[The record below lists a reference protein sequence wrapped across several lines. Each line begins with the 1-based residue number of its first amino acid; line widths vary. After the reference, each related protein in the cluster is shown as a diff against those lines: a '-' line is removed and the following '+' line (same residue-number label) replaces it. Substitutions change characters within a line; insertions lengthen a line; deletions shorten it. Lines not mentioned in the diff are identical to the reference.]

1 MPTTSSGPRG
11 TRKLVATAAFI
22 TLVLAGPVVV
32 PGAAVAAPALDWTA
46 FHHGPRQSN
55 AAYGDL
61 AITPANVPSLTP
73 AWSFTAQPSTV
84 SGAPAPAFDASP
96 TVAAGRVFIA
106 SKSGILYA
114 LDAASGAVRWT
125 KALDFGSAAD
135 CAVRGVV
142 STAAVAVDPVTKA
155 STLYAAGS
163 HYLYALDP
171 ATGAQRWKAAIGPA
185 TAAGEARY
193 YNWSSPLVVGG
204 KITMGLTAACD
215 DLIRGGVV
223 ELDQHTGKRLHT
235 YYTVPAGKVG
245 ADVWSSQAGDG
256 TNIWV
261 TTGNAVPSA
270 GQPYDAFAIV
280 RLSADTFVKQEKWA
294 PPTTTVSDDLDMG
307 GSPSFITAT
316 IGGVSTP
323 LIGTCNKNGVFY
335 VWRRNNLA
343 AGPVWQRQ
351 VGQVGGTNHGA
362 CITSP
367 AFDAA
372 SNAVW
377 VAANQTTINGVA
389 AQGSIRQLNAA
400 TGAIMWERP
409 LTCLPDGSPTLNAS
423 THVVAV
429 PLYQCPAGVSPGVAL
444 FNSATGAPL
453 RTITTTGRVF
463 AQPVFA
469 EGKLFVADESG
480 LLRAFA
486 P

>member
-1 MPTTSSGPRG
+1 MTG
-11 TRKLVATAAFI
+11 
-22 TLVLAGPVVV
+22 
-32 PGAAVAAPALDWTA
+32 
-46 FHHGPRQSN
+46 
-55 AAYGDL
+55 
-61 AITPANVPSLTP
+61 
-73 AWSFTAQPSTV
+73 
-84 SGAPAPAFDASP
+84 
-96 TVAAGRVFIA
+96 
-106 SKSGILYA
+106 
-114 LDAASGAVRWT
+114 
-125 KALDFGSAAD
+125 
-135 CAVRGVV
+135 
-142 STAAVAVDPVTKA
+142 A

-171 ATGAQRWKAAIGPA
+171 ATGAQHWRAAIGPA

-193 YNWSSPLVVGG
+193 FNWSSPLVVGG
-204 KITMGLTAACD
+204 QITMGLTAGCS

-223 ELDQHTGKRLHT
+223 ELNQHTGKRLHT

-256 TNIWV
+256 TSIWV
-261 TTGNAVPSA
+261 TTGNAVASA
-270 GQPYDAFAIV
+270 GQPYDAFSIV
-280 RLSADTFVKQEKWA
+280 RLSASTFVKQEKWA
-294 PPTTTVSDDLDMG
+294 PPTTTISDDLDMG

-316 IGGVSTP
+316 IGGVSTA
-323 LIGTCNKNGVFY
+323 LIGTCNKNGIFY

-351 VGQVGGTNHGA
+351 VGQVGGTNQGA

-377 VAANQTTINGVA
+377 VAGNQTTINGVA
-389 AQGSIRQLNAA
+389 AQGSIRELNAA
-400 TGAIMWERP
+400 TGAIMWEQP
-409 LTCLPDGSPTLNAS
+409 LACLPDGSPTLNAS

-429 PLYQCPAGVSPGVAL
+429 PLYKCPTGVSPGVVL
-444 FNSATGAPL
+444 FNSATGALL
-453 RTITTTGRVF
+453 RTIATVGKDF